1 MDKDNNL
8 DLAKAKQRREE
19 LEVVLKW
26 KIVPKLDLKDEYRI
40 TIAYDND
47 SSKQINIK
55 VLGSY
60 IGEEIN
66 SKILEFFD
74 NFLSR
79 VNSFGLLVE
88 SRNNDDVKNWDITF
102 SEIH

>member
-1 MDKDNNL
+1 MNKDNNL

-19 LEVVLKW
+19 LEVVLNW
-26 KIVPKLDLKDEYRI
+26 KIVPKINLKDEYRL

-47 SSKQINIK
+47 SSKQVNVK

-60 IGEEIN
+60 KGEEIN
-66 SKILEFFD
+66 AKVLEFFD
-74 NFLSR
+74 SFLNR
-79 VNSFGLLVE
+79 VDSFGLLVE
-88 SRNNDDVKNWDITF
+88 SRTNDDVKNWDITF

>member
-26 KIVPKLDLKDEYRI
+26 KIVPKLNLKDEYRL

-74 NFLSR
+74 SFLNR